1 MAELTLEGLQKQFD
15 DLKKRVNILEGNSKR
30 KIDVEPKAGNQF
42 ELAGLKWKILDVL
55 DSGCMCLAEKLE
67 KSMTFDSK
75 CNDWRTSE
83 LRQYLNNDFLRKLEK
98 EIGEENIIEFERD
111 LLSADGQKEYE
122 KCKDKVSMLTLDEYR
137 KYRSLIPNEEY
148 YWWLLTPWSTP
159 HNGYYKWMAV
169 VVPSGNV
176 VYGVCRNSFGVRPVC
191 IFSPSIFAKEIKQ

>member
-1 MAELTLEGLQKQFD
+1 MAELTLEALQQQFN

-30 KIDVEPKAGNQF
+30 KIGVEPKAGNQF

-98 EIGEENIIEFERD
+98 KIGEENIIEFERD

-122 KCKDKVSMLTLDEYR
+122 KCKDKVSLLTLDEYR

-148 YWWLLTPWSTP
+148 YCWLLTPWSTP
-159 HNGYYKWMAV
+159 CNGYYKWTAV
-169 VVPSGNV
+169 VHPSGYVHGGNCSCC
-176 VYGVCRNSFGVRPVC
+176 GGVRPVC
-191 IFSPSIFAKEIKQ
+191 IFSPSIFAEEIKQ

>member
-1 MAELTLEGLQKQFD
+1 MAELTLEELQQQFN

-42 ELAGLKWKILDVL
+42 ELAGLKWKIIDVL
-55 DSGCMCLAEKLE
+55 DLGCMCLAEKSEL
-67 KSMTFDSK
+67 MRFDPDI
-75 CNDWRTSE
+75 NDWRISE
-83 LRQYLNNDFLRKLEK
+83 LRQHLNSDLLEK
-98 EIGEENIIEFERD
+98 IENEIGEENVIGFERD
-111 LLSADGQKEYE
+111 LLSVDGQNQYRA
-122 KCKDKVSMLTLDEYR
+122 CKDKVSLLTLDEYR

-159 HNGYYKWMAV
+159 HNRYYKWMAV
-169 VVPSGNV
+169 AVPSGNV

>member
-1 MAELTLEGLQKQFD
+1 MAELTLEELQQQFN

-42 ELAGLKWKILDVL
+42 ELAGLKWKIIDVL
-55 DSGCMCLAEKLE
+55 DLGCMCLAEKSEL
-67 KSMTFDSK
+67 MRFDPDI
-75 CNDWRTSE
+75 NDWRISE
-83 LRQYLNNDFLRKLEK
+83 LRQHLNSDLLEK
-98 EIGEENIIEFERD
+98 IENEIGEENIIEFERD
-111 LLSADGQKEYE
+111 LLSVDGQKEYE

-137 KYRSLIPNEEY
+137 KCRSLIPNEEY

-159 HNGYYKWMAV
+159 CNEYYKWAAA

-176 VYGVCRNSFGVRPVC
+176 VYGVCRNNFGVRPVC

>member
-1 MAELTLEGLQKQFD
+1 MAELTLEELQQQFN

-42 ELAGLKWKILDVL
+42 ELAGLKWKIIDVL
-55 DSGCMCLAEKLE
+55 DLGCMCLAERSE
-67 KSMTFDSK
+67 SMRFDSN

-98 EIGEENIIEFERD
+98 EIGEENIIEFERN
-111 LLSADGQKEYE
+111 LLSVDGQKEYE
-122 KCKDKVSMLTLDEYR
+122 KCKDKVSMLALDEYR

-159 HNGYYKWMAV
+159 CNEYYKWAAV
-169 VVPSGNV
+169 VLPSGCFGSYNCG
-176 VYGVCRNSFGVRPVC
+176 YSNGVRPVC
-191 IFSPSIFAKEIKQ
+191 IFSPSIFESKEK

>member
-1 MAELTLEGLQKQFD
+1 MAELTLEELQQQFN

-55 DSGCMCLAEKLE
+55 DSGCMCLAEKSEL
-67 KSMTFDSK
+67 MRFDPDI
-75 CNDWRTSE
+75 NDWRISE
-83 LRQYLNNDFLRKLEK
+83 LRQHLNSDLLEK
-98 EIGEENIIEFERD
+98 IEDEIGEENVIGFERD
-111 LLSADGQKEYE
+111 LLSVDGQNQYRA
-122 KCKDKVSMLTLDEYR
+122 CKDKVSLLTLDEYR
-137 KYRSLIPNEEY
+137 KCRSLIPNEEY

-159 HNGYYKWMAV
+159 CNEYYKWMAV

>member
-1 MAELTLEGLQKQFD
+1 MAELTLEELQQQFN

-30 KIDVEPKAGNQF
+30 KIDVEPKAGNKF
-42 ELAGLKWKILDVL
+42 ELAGLKWEIIDVSDL
-55 DSGCMCLAEKLE
+55 GYMCLAEKLE
-67 KSMTFDSK
+67 KSMTFDSN
-75 CNDWRTSE
+75 CNDWRTSG

-111 LLSADGQKEYE
+111 LLSVDGQKEYG

-159 HNGYYKWMAV
+159 CNEYYKWTAV
-169 VVPSGNV
+169 VLPSGCINDNICNFG
-176 VYGVCRNSFGVRPVC
+176 YGVRPVC
-191 IFSPSIFAKEIKQ
+191 ILKSNIFVSKGE

>member
-1 MAELTLEGLQKQFD
+1 MAELTLEELQQQFN

-42 ELAGLKWKILDVL
+42 ELAGLKWKIIDVL
-55 DSGCMCLAEKLE
+55 DLGCMCLAEKSEL
-67 KSMTFDSK
+67 MRFDPDI
-75 CNDWRTSE
+75 NDWRISE
-83 LRQYLNNDFLRKLEK
+83 LRQYLNSDLLEK
-98 EIGEENIIEFERD
+98 IENEIGEENIIKFERD
-111 LLSADGQKEYE
+111 LLSVDGQNQYRA
-122 KCKDKVSMLTLDEYR
+122 CKDKVSLLTFDEYR
-137 KYRSLIPNEEY
+137 KCRSLIPNEEY

-159 HNGYYKWMAV
+159 CNEYYKWMAV

>member
-122 KCKDKVSMLTLDEYR
+122 KCKDKVSMLALDEYR

-169 VVPSGNV
+169 VVPSGNI

>member
-1 MAELTLEGLQKQFD
+1 MAELTLEELQQQFN

-30 KIDVEPKAGNQF
+30 KIDVEPKAGNKF
-42 ELAGLKWKILDVL
+42 ELAGLKWEIIDVSDL
-55 DSGCMCLAEKLE
+55 GYMCLAEKLE
-67 KSMTFDSK
+67 KSMTFDSN
-75 CNDWRTSE
+75 CNDWRTSG

-111 LLSADGQKEYE
+111 LLSVDGQKEYG

-159 HNGYYKWMAV
+159 CNEYYKWTAV
-169 VVPSGNV
+169 VLPSGFVGNGSCHDG
-176 VYGVCRNSFGVRPVC
+176 YGVRPVC
-191 IFSPSIFAKEIKQ
+191 IFSPSIFESKEK